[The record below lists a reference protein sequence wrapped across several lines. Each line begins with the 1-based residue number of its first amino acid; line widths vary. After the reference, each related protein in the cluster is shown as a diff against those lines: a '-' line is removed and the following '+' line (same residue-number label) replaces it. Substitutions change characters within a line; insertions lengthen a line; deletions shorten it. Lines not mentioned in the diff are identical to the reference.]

1 MLELYTLSHEDLWAL
16 RTFVRALFD
25 TPRRSDRAPRRLS
38 HGRYLPAPQNG
49 AAERRHGFRSYL
61 GDLAAA
67 VEDWF
72 SSGVEVSPIFAE
84 RVQLLL
90 QRSGQLAW
98 ERAFLAIYLDHFAES
113 HTGPHSGLIR
123 RAAELR
129 AFPLR
134 RHSRSGAPRNRPRLR
149 ARA

>member
-25 TPRRSDRAPRRLS
+25 TPRRSD
-38 HGRYLPAPQNG
+38 LPAPQNG